1 MSKVSDAV
9 TCFSRVRSVPR
20 IASCIGNNAIA
31 PAQQRIY
38 MRLKQFDNFDGSWYR
53 SIAFFELDLYSI
65 K

>member
-1 MSKVSDAV
+1 MSNVSNAV

-38 MRLKQFDNFDGSWYR
+38 MQRMKQFDNFDGSRYR
-53 SIAFFELDLYSI
+53 SIAFFELDL
-65 K
+65 